1 MVRNPYDATVVGEI
15 TVANQNDLEYAVK
28 KTSEAFEKTK
38 VLQSYERSEILNA
51 ISLGLEEKKEEFARL
66 ITAEAGKP
74 IKFSR
79 IEVDRA
85 VTTFHIAAEEAQR
98 IHGEILPLDLNAP
111 SRDRMGLVRRFPIG
125 VVLAISPFNFPL
137 NLVAHKIAPAIAS
150 GNAFI
155 LKPASQT
162 TLTSLK
168 LAEIIEKS
176 GYPKDAFAVLP
187 CRGSDAET
195 LVKDD
200 RIKMLTFTGS
210 PAVGWRL
217 KEKARK
223 KKVTLELG
231 GNAAVIV
238 DKSANVDLAAKKCAM
253 GAFAYAGQVC
263 IKVQRIYLHDEIEK
277 EFVERFMEAVSKI
290 QVGDPSDEKT
300 IVGPVIDNEAAD
312 RIVTWVDEAISDG
325 AKLLTEKK
333 RDGRVIAPIVL
344 DHVSP
349 DSRVFREEIF
359 GPVVTLHRFQT
370 IQEAIEGVNDSVF
383 GLQAGI
389 FSNDLRNILYSYQKL
404 DVGGVIVND
413 SSSFRD
419 DSMPYGGIKDS
430 GFGREGLRYAIEEMT
445 EPKLMVIGS

>member
-1 MVRNPYDATVVGEI
+1 MNT
-15 TVANQNDLEYAVK
+15 
-28 KTSEAFEKTK
+28 
-38 VLQSYERSEILNA
+38 
-51 ISLGLEEKKEEFARL
+51 ISFGLKEKKEEFARL

-74 IKFSR
+74 IQFSR

-85 VTTFHIAAEEAQR
+85 VMTFQLAAEEAKR

-137 NLVAHKIAPAIAS
+137 NLVSHKIAPAIAS
-150 GNAFI
+150 GNSFI
-155 LKPASQT
+155 LKPASPT
-162 TLTSLK
+162 PLTSLK

-210 PAVGWRL
+210 PAIGWKL
-217 KEKARK
+217 KEKAGK
-223 KKVTLELG
+223 KKITLELG

-277 EFVERFMEAVSKI
+277 QFIERFMEAVSKI
-290 QVGDPSDEKT
+290 HVGDPSNEQT
-300 IVGPVIDNEAAD
+300 IVGPVIDDEAAD
-312 RIVTWVDEAISDG
+312 RIMSWVDEAISEG

-333 RDGRVIAPIVL
+333 RVGRVIAPIVL
-344 DHVSP
+344 TDVSRN
-349 DSRVFREEIF
+349 SRVFREEIF

-370 IQEAIEGVNDSVF
+370 IQEAVEGVNDSVF

-413 SSSFRD
+413 SSSYRA

>member
-217 KEKARK
+217 KEKALK